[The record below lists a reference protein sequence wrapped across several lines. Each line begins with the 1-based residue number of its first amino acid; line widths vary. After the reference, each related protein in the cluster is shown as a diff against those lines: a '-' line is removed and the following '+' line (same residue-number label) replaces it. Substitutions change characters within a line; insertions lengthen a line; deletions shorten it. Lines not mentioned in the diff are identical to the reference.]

1 MLRYAIEWHRTDLQW
16 NSAGMPWNCTE
27 TEILLQEEK
36 L

>member
-1 MLRYAIEWHRTDLQW
+1 MLRYAMEWHRTDMQW

-27 TEILLQEEK
+27 TEILLQDEK

>member
-1 MLRYAIEWHRTDLQW
+1 MFRYAMEWHRTDLQW
-16 NSAGMPWNCTE
+16 NSADMHWNRTE

>member
-1 MLRYAIEWHRTDLQW
+1 MLRYAMEWHRTDLQW
-16 NSAGMPWNCTE
+16 NSEGMPGNCNG

>member
-1 MLRYAIEWHRTDLQW
+1 MLRYAMERHRTGLQW
-16 NSAGMPWNCTE
+16 SSSDMPWNCTE

>member
-1 MLRYAIEWHRTDLQW
+1 MLRYAMEWHRNDMQW

>member
-1 MLRYAIEWHRTDLQW
+1 MLRYAMEWHRTDLQW
-16 NSAGMPWNCTE
+16 NSTDMHWNRTE

>member
-1 MLRYAIEWHRTDLQW
+1 MLRYAMEWHRTDMQW